1 MTATHAYQDALPK
14 LPVARL
20 EETREKLLKAVAPLV
35 DSATLERTRQAA
47 DEFFAESGPGPVL
60 HQKLLEWD
68 RGLAGSWLKPFW
80 DSLYLDYRAPL
91 HTSSNFAL
99 LLDTEH
105 LSQPKDMPGRG
116 AWLIQAAARFYIEL
130 QHERIAPDCI
140 RGTPLD
146 MGQHAA
152 FFGSMR
158 IPGTPADQL
167 HVNSDLQHPLH
178 ACIALRGHLYR
189 LEVTDTKGRI
199 RSVSSLTCAVQQL
212 LDTAPADGPD
222 VGICNTADRD
232 TAARLH
238 QQLMQS
244 ATNADSYRMLRDALF
259 LLVLDEQSKNKQEF
273 LHNLLL
279 SGHNR
284 WYDKP
289 AQLVITP
296 DGNLG
301 ANIEHAGLDGT
312 SCLGILGQLL
322 QHQPE
327 PDALDQPVS
336 CQPLSWELD
345 ASLQEQLQ
353 QQRERNRQTQAN
365 YSLHVEPFTDFGSDR
380 IKQLGFSPDAFF
392 HMALPVAQYHAFGR
406 MRSTYEAVA
415 MRAYREGRTEC
426 LRPSRSAN
434 LELARAMSEG
444 ASPQRRLLKLMQQAA
459 AAHGEEMRQAR
470 QGLGA
475 ERHLYGLKQIQRR
488 FGKDLGITEL
498 PALFHDQGYRT
509 LRHSFLS
516 TSNMSSPLV
525 HSCAF
530 GPVVKDGYGI
540 FYLLLADRIVTNL
553 SSYSSN
559 SANAKELLRQL
570 VKALQEMHDIAATA
584 SAGES
589 GQ

>member
-1 MTATHAYQDALPK
+1 MTATHAYQDSLPK

-35 DSATLERTRQAA
+35 DAATLEDTRQAA
-47 DEFFAESGPGPVL
+47 DEFFADNGPGQIL
-60 HQKLLEWD
+60 QKKLLEWD
-68 RGLAGSWLKPFW
+68 QNLPGSWLKPFW
-80 DSLYLDYRAPL
+80 DSLYLDYRSPL

-99 LLDTEH
+99 LLNTER
-105 LSQPKDMPGRG
+105 LTQPKDMPGRG
-116 AWLIQAAARFYIEL
+116 AWLVQAAARFYIEL
-130 QHERIAPDCI
+130 QNERIAPDCI

-146 MGQHAA
+146 MSQHAA

-158 IPGTPADQL
+158 IPGTTADQL
-167 HVNSDLQHPLH
+167 HINSVLQHPLLV
-178 ACIALRGHLYR
+178 CIALRGHLYR
-189 LEVTDTKGRI
+189 LEVTDTAGRM
-199 RSVSSLTCAVQQL
+199 RSIESLGRAIQQL
-212 LDTAPADGPD
+212 LDTAPAKGPD
-222 VGICNTADRD
+222 IGICSTADRD
-232 TAARLH
+232 TTASLH

-244 ATNADSYRMLRDALF
+244 AVNADSYRLVRDALF
-259 LLVLDEQSKNKQEF
+259 LLVLDEESKDKQEF

-289 AQLVITP
+289 VQLVITP
-296 DGNLG
+296 DGYLG
-301 ANIEHAGLDGT
+301 VNIEHAGLDGT
-312 SCLGILGQLL
+312 TCLGILDQLL

-327 PDALDQPVS
+327 PDALNAPVS
-336 CQPLSWELD
+336 CQPLLWELD
-345 ASLQEQLQ
+345 ASLHEQLQ
-353 QQRERNRQTQAN
+353 QQQERNRQTQAD
-365 YSLHVEPFTDFGSDR
+365 YSLHVEPFMDFGSDR

-392 HMALPVAQYHAFGR
+392 HMALQVAQHRTFGY

-415 MRAYREGRTEC
+415 MRTYREGRTEC

-434 LELARAMSEG
+434 LELATAMSEG
-444 ASPQRRLLKLMQQAA
+444 VSPQSRLLELMQQAA
-459 AAHGEEMRQAR
+459 AAHSDEMRQAQ

-488 FGKDLGITEL
+488 FGKELGITEL
-498 PALFHDQGYRT
+498 PALFHDPGYRT
-509 LRHSFLS
+509 LRHDFLS

-540 FYLLLADRIVTNL
+540 FYLLLADRIVINL

-559 SANAKELLRQL
+559 SASAKELVRQL

-584 SAGES
+584 SADE
-589 GQ
+589 